1 MAIQRDLYDSPAWQT
16 IRARQLKRHP
26 WCVVCLQLGIRTRA
40 IEVDHIV
47 SARLGGGALVPMNL
61 QSLCRSHHSQKT
73 ARSPERGAYQSRR
86 AFTVIGADGY
96 SLPAGL
102 LPPERDH
109 DE

>member
-1 MAIQRDLYDSPAWQT
+1 LS
-16 IRARQLKRHP
+16 RH
-26 WCVVCLQLGIRTRA
+26 
-40 IEVDHIV
+40 
-47 SARLGGGALVPMNL
+47 L